1 MSLPQANENT
11 MVKRA
16 LHILIIIVAIGFGAC
31 AIFLGYVQ
39 LGLGEEYRAKAE
51 DNQLRDSEISA
62 ERGVI
67 YDRNG
72 KELAKSA
79 SAWKIV
85 VNQAENIRIHNEN
98 MLMVTKRVYPRIHL
112 DDTFWLQN

>member
-1 MSLPQANENT
+1 MSLPQTNENT
-11 MVKRA
+11 LAKRA
-16 LHILIIIVAIGFGAC
+16 LHVLIIIVVLAFGAC
-31 AIFLGYVQ
+31 IFYLGYVQ

-51 DNQLRDSEISA
+51 ANQLRDSEISA

-79 SAWKIV
+79 SQVCAIV
-85 VNQAENIRIHNEN
+85 LAISAFLPKPTI
-98 MLMVTKRVYPRIHL
+98 KRLAPSAKSSIVSTL
-112 DDTFWLQN
+112 